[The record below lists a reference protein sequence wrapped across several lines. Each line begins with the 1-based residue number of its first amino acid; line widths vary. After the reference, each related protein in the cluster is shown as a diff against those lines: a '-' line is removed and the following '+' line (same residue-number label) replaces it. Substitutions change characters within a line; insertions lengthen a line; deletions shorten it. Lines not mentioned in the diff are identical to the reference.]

1 MSLPTQ
7 AGAPCRC
14 CLGALVESID
24 HDQGLWQC
32 TAGRVHAADEDQP
45 PPPPTQPATRE
56 LAVAQAFADLARAVE
71 AARTAW
77 VAGALLPSG
86 IGEIDDE
93 LGFLWRALEEAAD
106 FSSGS

>member
-7 AGAPCRC
+7 AGATCRC

-71 AARTAW
+71 AARTSW
-77 VAGALLPSG
+77 VAGTLTPGG
-86 IGEIDDE
+86 ISEIDDAQNV
-93 LGFLWRALEEAAD
+93 LWRALEA
-106 FSSGS
+106 SSET